1 MLLEPGDE
9 QHPANLKRVM
19 QTCRFGKRLHLILG
33 GTVDG
38 RNPKQ
43 PPGMYKTPV
52 NNGINYLSTGAGFL
66 PSTVSTH
73 MSPYMSNENLTV
85 RL

>member
-9 QHPANLKRVM
+9 KHPANLKRVM
-19 QTCRFGKRLHLILG
+19 QTCRFGKRLYLILG

-43 PPGMYKTPV
+43 PPGMYK
-52 NNGINYLSTGAGFL
+52 
-66 PSTVSTH
+66 H
-73 MSPYMSNENLTV
+73 CK
-85 RL
+85 